1 MEHIK
6 RTFKKKDSLLREH
19 KPTTLETNEKKRMAR
34 KEMLMK
40 AMNKLTEPDIT

>member
-1 MEHIK
+1 MK
-6 RTFKKKDSLLREH
+6 PMTRKFKEKDSLLREH

-34 KEMLMK
+34 KEMLLK